1 MPKTARDCGTG
12 KPAARDCGAGEPT
25 AFTVLLATVETQVA
39 QSVERDKVLDAGK
52 QLQGK
57 VALNTARSLSGIW
70 NVRQKVDGT
79 NRTISELVQEIRI
92 NVTKVAMQLMQ
103 TSEKQARA
111 AEEIGNP
118 TYQRNK
124 KARLSKGTNK
134 KQMKNEA
141 PLQSEA
147 RSSVDN
153 GASMMK
159 TAEETSL
166 PEIARDSGA
175 GEPAELSVLLSTV
188 ARQVAQTMERDKVL
202 DTGNQLERKVTLKIA
217 RSLAATWNVRQKLGG
232 ANRTVSDMTEEV
244 RINVTKAAMRLL
256 QTREVQARGA
266 EGSGIKTPRPYNN
279 TVIRES

>member
-103 TSEKQARA
+103 TQEKQARA

-134 KQMKNEA
+134 NK
-141 PLQSEA
+141 
-147 RSSVDN
+147 
-153 GASMMK
+153 
-159 TAEETSL
+159 
-166 PEIARDSGA
+166 
-175 GEPAELSVLLSTV
+175 
-188 ARQVAQTMERDKVL
+188 
-202 DTGNQLERKVTLKIA
+202 
-217 RSLAATWNVRQKLGG
+217 
-232 ANRTVSDMTEEV
+232 
-244 RINVTKAAMRLL
+244 
-256 QTREVQARGA
+256 
-266 EGSGIKTPRPYNN
+266 
-279 TVIRES
+279 